1 MAQGYKQYM
10 NFNIG
15 DWVVKVLELIQ
26 THKSVKIFCY
36 WILVVVSLFAL
47 APIIQ
52 ALTYFILTV
61 KGY

>member
-1 MAQGYKQYM
+1 M

>member
-1 MAQGYKQYM
+1 M

-52 ALTYFILTV
+52 AFATLI
-61 KGY
+61 KAIN